1 MALGTM
7 GILGLASAA
16 GGVAQGMAASK
27 AAKSQAAAADKA
39 DETQRYIFDQQVAL
53 TEPQRNIGNNALAAL
68 AFESGLGP
76 RPSTGGNGPMQI
88 TQTGSGPTYST
99 EAIYA
104 QGGRG
109 EGEQTGTRQVANE
122 NPMQFSVNG
131 QSFDTREDA
140 QGYINSQPQNA
151 FDYTPLNK
159 PDADLNFS
167 VGEFEASPGYQFRLD
182 EGNKAMERMASARGM
197 RFSGAAAKD
206 AMRFGQGIGSQEYG
220 NFYGREMDRYG
231 RETDQF
237 NRSYGVYQD
246 QMNAMRGL
254 AGTGQSAT
262 QAQISAGN
270 NYASGV
276 NANAFNRG
284 NAQAQGAIGV
294 GNAFAGGIN
303 NMSNIYGMA
312 NSGYLGQNPG
322 LGIKPAFNPF
332 GGAS

>member
-1 MALGTM
+1 MPNPM
-7 GILGLASAA
+7 LGLAGASL
-16 GGVAQGMAASK
+16 GGSVIQGVSASK

-122 NPMQFSVNG
+122 SPMQFSVNG
-131 QSFDTREDA
+131 QSFDTRADA
-140 QGYINSQPQNA
+140 QGYIDSQPQNA

-159 PDADLNFS
+159 PDANLDFS
-167 VGEFEASPGYQFRLD
+167 QQAFEASPGYQFRLD

-220 NFYGREMDRYG
+220 NFVG

-254 AGTGQSAT
+254 AGTGQNAT

-276 NANAFNRG
+276 SANAFNRG

-312 NSGYLGQNPG
+312 NSGYLGKNPG